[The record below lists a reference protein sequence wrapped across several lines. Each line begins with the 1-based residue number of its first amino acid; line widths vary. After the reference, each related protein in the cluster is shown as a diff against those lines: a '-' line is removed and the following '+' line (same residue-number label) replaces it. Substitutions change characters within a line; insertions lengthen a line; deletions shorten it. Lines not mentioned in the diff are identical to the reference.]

1 MHIIIFF
8 KKEKKNNTM
17 YPEHLYVKQVKMFF
31 TLMNR
36 FIDYKGTAII
46 IIDSLKY
53 VNSVIVGPSADL
65 TQFRLI
71 FVKQNL
77 FE

>member
-1 MHIIIFF
+1 MHIIFFF
-8 KKEKKNNTM
+8 KKEKINTM
-17 YPEHLYVKQVKMFF
+17 YPEHLYAKQVKMFF

-36 FIDYKGTAII
+36 FIDHKGTVII

-65 TQFRLI
+65 TEFSWI

>member
-1 MHIIIFF
+1 
-8 KKEKKNNTM
+8 M

-31 TLMNR
+31 TLMNT

-65 TQFRLI
+65 TQFSLI

>member
-1 MHIIIFF
+1 MHIIFFF
-8 KKEKKNNTM
+8 KKEKNNTM
-17 YPEHLYVKQVKMFF
+17 YPEHLYAKQVKMFF

-36 FIDYKGTAII
+36 FIDHKGTVIN

-65 TQFRLI
+65 TKCSLI
-71 FVKQNL
+71 FVEQNL